1 LQPTLL
7 AVPEPTSSYL
17 LDLLDLE
24 PIDRDI
30 LRARNHGEGGGR
42 LFGGQVAAQA
52 LRAASATVDV
62 EQRPNSLHA
71 YFLRPG
77 RYGIPITYVVDRIR
91 DGSSFTTR
99 RVVALQD
106 GEAILNLDA
115 SYHRDEP
122 GDEYQTPSVLD
133 ATDPPDDRQ
142 RAAGP
147 PASRPHRRAFEMR
160 ETVVHAQPTP
170 ARAVWV
176 RASQRLPDD
185 PDLHACVITFLS
197 DMGPVGAVRRSVGG
211 GWPGR
216 GMSASLDHCVWF
228 HRPARADDWLLYR
241 LDAVAAAGARGVA
254 KGEVWTRDGHLVA
267 TIMQEA
273 LVRPPK

>member
-1 LQPTLL
+1 M
-7 AVPEPTSSYL
+7 AAEPATAYL

-30 LRARNHGEGGGR
+30 LRAVNRGEGGGR

-106 GEAILNLDA
+106 GEAILN
-115 SYHRDEP
+115 
-122 GDEYQTPSVLD
+122 
-133 ATDPPDDRQ
+133 
-142 RAAGP
+142 
-147 PASRPHRRAFEMR
+147 
-160 ETVVHAQPTP
+160 
-170 ARAVWV
+170 
-176 RASQRLPDD
+176 
-185 PDLHACVITFLS
+185 
-197 DMGPVGAVRRSVGG
+197 
-211 GWPGR
+211 
-216 GMSASLDHCVWF
+216 
-228 HRPARADDWLLYR
+228 
-241 LDAVAAAGARGVA
+241 
-254 KGEVWTRDGHLVA
+254 
-267 TIMQEA
+267 
-273 LVRPPK
+273 